1 MGLFDR
7 FRKREETI
15 EETTTTTT
23 TTQQEMIPNDVLLQA
38 LLNSQPITREQALTL
53 PAVSGAVDFISGMI
67 ASMPVKL
74 YKYKDGKVESKDDDP
89 RVLLLNGDT
98 GDTLDAFQMKKAMVE
113 DYLLGKGGYAYI
125 RRNRNDVTGLFY
137 VKDILVSAIR
147 TYKAIY
153 KDFYVIVEGQT
164 YQK

>member
-74 YKYKDGKVESKDDDP
+74 YK
-89 RVLLLNGDT
+89 
-98 GDTLDAFQMKKAMVE
+98 
-113 DYLLGKGGYAYI
+113 
-125 RRNRNDVTGLFY
+125 
-137 VKDILVSAIR
+137 
-147 TYKAIY
+147 
-153 KDFYVIVEGQT
+153 
-164 YQK
+164 

>member
-7 FRKREETI
+7 FKKRDVEI
-15 EETTTTTT
+15 TTTTTP
-23 TTQQEMIPNDVLLQA
+23 IPIEQNTMASDVLLKA
-38 LLNSQPITREQALTL
+38 ILNGEPITREQALSL
-53 PAVSGAVDFISGMI
+53 PAVSGAVDFISNMI

-74 YKYKDGKVESKDDDP
+74 YKYKDGKVEEKEDDE
-89 RVLLLNGDT
+89 RVKLLNGDT

-137 VKDILVSAIR
+137 VKDIYYWYVPNTLCNFSSIR
-147 TYKAIY
+147 IH
-153 KDFYVIVEGQT
+153 
-164 YQK
+164 